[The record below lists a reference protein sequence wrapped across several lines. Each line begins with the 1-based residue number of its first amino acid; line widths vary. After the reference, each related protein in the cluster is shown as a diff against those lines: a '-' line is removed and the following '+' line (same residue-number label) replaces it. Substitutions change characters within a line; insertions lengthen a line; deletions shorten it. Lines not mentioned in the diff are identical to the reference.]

1 MKIIKQT
8 PTKLVLLYFPL
19 GIWFLVLGFIILPF
33 GLVLNLHKATDRFTC
48 HRIAP
53 SQGTC
58 TLRKLRFWLGSPI
71 EEEILLSKL
80 QKVQVSKI
88 TGGRNHFEYIVFVDK
103 QGCVLSMGS
112 GRQYGTN
119 LELFASQINAFLNN
133 PAESLLVVEEQ
144 PPLGLLR
151 IDIFFIIIGFC
162 LLAIFAR
169 IVFYTF
175 DLNKN
180 CININR
186 IGLLR
191 IQSVRYPLDQISDV
205 KAEATANPPQ
215 FYKLS
220 LILADEQR
228 IFINPGDLS
237 QLDSQRIV
245 ELLQNFLNLPKS

>member
-1 MKIIKQT
+1 
-8 PTKLVLLYFPL
+8 LVWFP
-19 GIWFLVLGFIILPF
+19 
-33 GLVLNLHKATDRFTC
+33 HK
-48 HRIAP
+48 
-53 SQGTC
+53 
-58 TLRKLRFWLGSPI
+58 
-71 EEEILLSKL
+71 EEIPLSKL

-88 TGGRNHFEYIVFVDK
+88 SAGRKHFEYLFFIDK

-112 GRQYGTN
+112 KRQYGTN

-191 IQSVRYPLDQISDV
+191 IQSVRYPLDKISDV

-220 LILADEQR
+220 LILGDEQR
-228 IFINPGDLS
+228 IFINPGDLN

-245 ELLQNFLNLPKS
+245 ELLQNFLDLPKS

>member
-1 MKIIKQT
+1 M
-8 PTKLVLLYFPL
+8 P
-19 GIWFLVLGFIILPF
+19 
-33 GLVLNLHKATDRFTC
+33 
-48 HRIAP
+48 
-53 SQGTC
+53 
-58 TLRKLRFWLGSPI
+58 
-71 EEEILLSKL
+71 
-80 QKVQVSKI
+80 KVQFSQI
-88 TGGRNHFEYIVFVDK
+88 TGGGKHFQDSVFVAQ
-103 QGCVLSMGS
+103 QGYVLSMGS
-112 GRQYGTN
+112 NRQYGTN
-119 LELFASQINAFLNN
+119 LELFASQINVFLNN

-151 IDIFFIIIGFC
+151 IDIFFRIIGFC

-191 IQSVRYPLDQISDV
+191 IQSVRYSLDKISDV
-205 KAEATANPPQ
+205 KAEATANDE

-228 IFINPGDLS
+228 IFINPGDLN
-237 QLDSQRIV
+237 QLDSQRIF
-245 ELLQNFLNLPKS
+245 ERLQNFINLPKS

>member
-1 MKIIKQT
+1 MEAHNGKCIIR
-8 PTKLVLLYFPL
+8 Y
-19 GIWFLVLGFIILPF
+19 IL
-33 GLVLNLHKATDRFTC
+33 H
-48 HRIAP
+48 H
-53 SQGTC
+53 
-58 TLRKLRFWLGSPI
+58 KLRRA
-71 EEEILLSKL
+71 ILLSNL
-80 QKVQVSKI
+80 QKVKVSKV
-88 TGGRNHFEYIVFVDK
+88 TGGRNHLEYIVFVDK
-103 QGCVLSMGS
+103 QGYVLSMGS

-175 DLNKN
+175 DRNKN

-186 IGLLR
+186 IGLFS
-191 IQSVRYPLDQISDV
+191 IQSVRYPLNKISNV
-205 KAEATANPPQ
+205 KAEATANPD

-220 LILADEQR
+220 LILGDEQR
-228 IFINPGDLS
+228 ILINPGDLS

-245 ELLQNFLNLPKS
+245 ELLQNFLSLPKS

>member
-1 MKIIKQT
+1 M
-8 PTKLVLLYFPL
+8 
-19 GIWFLVLGFIILPF
+19 
-33 GLVLNLHKATDRFTC
+33 
-48 HRIAP
+48 
-53 SQGTC
+53 
-58 TLRKLRFWLGSPI
+58 
-71 EEEILLSKL
+71 
-80 QKVQVSKI
+80 
-88 TGGRNHFEYIVFVDK
+88 
-103 QGCVLSMGS
+103 
-112 GRQYGTN
+112 
-119 LELFASQINAFLNN
+119 
-133 PAESLLVVEEQ
+133 
-144 PPLGLLR
+144 LR
-151 IDIFFIIIGFC
+151 IDVFFIIGFC

-220 LILADEQR
+220 LILGDEQR
-228 IFINPGDLS
+228 IFINPGDLN

-245 ELLQNFLNLPKS
+245 ELLQNFLDLPKY

>member
-1 MKIIKQT
+1 
-8 PTKLVLLYFPL
+8 
-19 GIWFLVLGFIILPF
+19 
-33 GLVLNLHKATDRFTC
+33 
-48 HRIAP
+48 
-53 SQGTC
+53 
-58 TLRKLRFWLGSPI
+58 
-71 EEEILLSKL
+71 
-80 QKVQVSKI
+80 
-88 TGGRNHFEYIVFVDK
+88 
-103 QGCVLSMGS
+103 MGS
-112 GRQYGTN
+112 NRQYGTN

-133 PAESLLVVEEQ
+133 PAESFLVVEEQ

-151 IDIFFIIIGFC
+151 TDIIFIIIGFC

-169 IVFYTF
+169 IVFSTF

-186 IGLLR
+186 IGLLS